1 MSTKILKEICKSIRH
16 DILVSITEAGSG
28 HVTSCLSA
36 VELMTTLYFGGFLKL
51 DITDPKNLIND
62 RVIFSKGHA
71 APLLYSILH
80 RAQAISETE
89 LMSLRKF
96 GSDLEGHPIP
106 HSPLIDVATGS
117 LGQGLSFGL
126 GMAIGIELKIKNL
139 ELRIEREPKVFVLLG
154 DSEMAEGQVWEA
166 IQITSH
172 HKLNNLIGIID
183 VNRLGQTN
191 ETMDGWNIK
200 NIERKIKAFGW
211 NTIRVEDGHNLK
223 QIIKAFKQL
232 DVKNDK
238 PTMII
243 AKTIKGKGIS
253 FLENKKGWHG
263 KALNKEKLKL
273 ALKELGKININIRGN
288 IKKPNVKS
296 QITNIKSITNNK
308 FSASDYEPY
317 KNIST
322 REAYGNAIT
331 SLGKNNQKI
340 VVLDAEMSNSTF
352 TNKFKKAIPD
362 KFFEMFIAEQN
373 MISTGVGLSK
383 LGLIPFVSSF
393 SAFLTR
399 GFDQLRIAQYSCAN
413 LKIVGSHGGVSVG
426 ADGATQ
432 MGLEDISMMKSILN
446 STVFYP
452 SDAISTEKLTQIM
465 ADNFGIF
472 YLRTSRG
479 EMPVIYS
486 VQEEFKIGG
495 SKVHNVLK
503 VTKVNKVKA
512 LIIANGVTLHESLK
526 AQKELTKLGIETIV
540 LDTYSVKPIDTITI
554 KQLTNNCCNVIV
566 VEDHYPDGGIG
577 DTVAK
582 LIVEQNLNVKNFTH
596 LCVKKIPRS
605 GKPDELL
612 RFEEIDSQAI
622 IRAVKKLLINK

>member
-1 MSTKILKEICKSIRH
+1 MSF
-16 DILVSITEAGSG
+16 GSG
-28 HVTSCLSA
+28 IDDN
-36 VELMTTLYFGGFLKL
+36 FIFWRILKL

-253 FLENKKGWHG
+253 F
-263 KALNKEKLKL
+263 
-273 ALKELGKININIRGN
+273 
-288 IKKPNVKS
+288 
-296 QITNIKSITNNK
+296 
-308 FSASDYEPY
+308 
-317 KNIST
+317 
-322 REAYGNAIT
+322 
-331 SLGKNNQKI
+331 
-340 VVLDAEMSNSTF
+340 
-352 TNKFKKAIPD
+352 
-362 KFFEMFIAEQN
+362 
-373 MISTGVGLSK
+373 
-383 LGLIPFVSSF
+383 
-393 SAFLTR
+393 
-399 GFDQLRIAQYSCAN
+399 
-413 LKIVGSHGGVSVG
+413 
-426 ADGATQ
+426 
-432 MGLEDISMMKSILN
+432 
-446 STVFYP
+446 
-452 SDAISTEKLTQIM
+452 
-465 ADNFGIF
+465 
-472 YLRTSRG
+472 
-479 EMPVIYS
+479 
-486 VQEEFKIGG
+486 
-495 SKVHNVLK
+495 
-503 VTKVNKVKA
+503 
-512 LIIANGVTLHESLK
+512 
-526 AQKELTKLGIETIV
+526 
-540 LDTYSVKPIDTITI
+540 
-554 KQLTNNCCNVIV
+554 
-566 VEDHYPDGGIG
+566 
-577 DTVAK
+577 
-582 LIVEQNLNVKNFTH
+582 
-596 LCVKKIPRS
+596 
-605 GKPDELL
+605 
-612 RFEEIDSQAI
+612 
-622 IRAVKKLLINK
+622 